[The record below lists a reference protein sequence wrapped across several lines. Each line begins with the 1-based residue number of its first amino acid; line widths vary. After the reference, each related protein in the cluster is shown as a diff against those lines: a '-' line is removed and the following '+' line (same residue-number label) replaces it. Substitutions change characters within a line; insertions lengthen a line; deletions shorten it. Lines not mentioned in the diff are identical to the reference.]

1 MKKII
6 AVLIITGS
14 ALSLFAQ
21 SEKYRGAMKSN
32 IAAFDTSSANV
43 NLLPALSNTFER
55 IATAE
60 KNQWLPYYYAAFAQV
75 TFGFA
80 NQDKSK
86 MDLIAD
92 RAEFLINK
100 ADSLSPG
107 NSEIST
113 LKSMIATCRMLVDPM
128 SRYMTYGEVI
138 NVELGRAMKQDP
150 TNPRPYYLK
159 GQNLK
164 YTPEQF
170 GGGCETAK
178 KDLTTA
184 VEKFTSFKPASELHP
199 NWGSK
204 RAQIILDE
212 CK

>member
-6 AVLIITGS
+6 AVLIITVS
-14 ALSLFAQ
+14 SLSLFAQ
-21 SEKYRGAMKSN
+21 SEKYIGAMKSN
-32 IAAFDTSSANV
+32 IAAFDTSGANAD
-43 NLLPALSNTFER
+43 LLPALSNTFER
-55 IATAE
+55 IAVAE

-75 TFGFA
+75 TFGFL

-86 MDLIAD
+86 TDLIAD
-92 RAEFLINK
+92 RAELLINK

-113 LKSMIATCRMLVDPM
+113 IKSMIATCRMLVDPM
-128 SRYMTYGEVI
+128 SRYMKYGQVSGE
-138 NVELGRAMKQDP
+138 ELESAIKQDP
-150 TNPRPYYLK
+150 SNPRPYYLK

-170 GGGCETAK
+170 GGGCRTAK
-178 KDLTTA
+178 KELSTA
-184 VEKFTSFKPASELHP
+184 VEKFASFKPASELHP

-204 RAQIILDE
+204 RAQMILDE